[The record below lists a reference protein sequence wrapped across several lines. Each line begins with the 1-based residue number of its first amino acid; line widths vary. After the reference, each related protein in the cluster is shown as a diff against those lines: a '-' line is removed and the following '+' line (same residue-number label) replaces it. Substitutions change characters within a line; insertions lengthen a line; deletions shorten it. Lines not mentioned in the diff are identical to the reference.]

1 MDQQDTKELLE
12 AMLTKKDQGQRSGR
26 RLPQL
31 QYYANDNANETRTN
45 RIGHSRRTTQTKQ
58 EQTGSDIAGGQR
70 KRNKNKPDRT

>member
-1 MDQQDTKELLE
+1 MDQQDIKELLE
-12 AMLTKKDQGQRSGR
+12 AMLTKKDKGQRSGR

-45 RIGHSRRTTQTKQ
+45 RIGHT
-58 EQTGSDIAGGQR
+58 AGGQR